1 MNMVNSVAVARNGL
15 RGALPVPVALAD
27 TQRRNL
33 RRSLCLA
40 GLGKHLLEQSW
51 IRCQWRK

>member
-1 MNMVNSVAVARNGL
+1 MTMVNSVAVARNGL

-27 TQRRNL
+27 TQHRNL
-33 RRSLCLA
+33 RRSLCLV